1 VCHSG
6 NVAAKNLAAE
16 FNKISVHPITETSGI
31 HHPAEDALNP
41 ARHVACADCHN
52 SHAANDSPAAAP
64 NAAGPIAGTIGVN
77 TIGSVVNP
85 IVKDYELCFRCHADS
100 LARGPARVNR
110 QFAQTNCRL
119 EFNSV
124 NASFHPVTTAGKN
137 PNVPSLIPPWTTS
150 SLMKCGD
157 CHNND
162 QGPGNNGAGP
172 NGPHGSSY
180 PPILERNLLLTD
192 NSDESAQNYALCY
205 KCHSRTVVTS
215 EQLNSWRYHR
225 KHVVD
230 ARAACTTCHDPH
242 GVQNVSH
249 LINFNRNYVTASSNG
264 RLEFNDTG
272 MNRGNCSL
280 TCHGK
285 DHNALSY

>member
-1 VCHSG
+1 
-6 NVAAKNLAAE
+6 
-16 FNKISVHPITETSGI
+16 
-31 HHPAEDALNP
+31 
-41 ARHVACADCHN
+41 
-52 SHAANDSPAAAP
+52 
-64 NAAGPIAGTIGVN
+64 
-77 TIGSVVNP
+77 
-85 IVKDYELCFRCHADS
+85 
-100 LARGPARVNR
+100 
-110 QFAQTNCRL
+110 
-119 EFNSV
+119 
-124 NASFHPVTTAGKN
+124 
-137 PNVPSLIPPWTTS
+137 
-150 SLMKCGD
+150 MKCGD